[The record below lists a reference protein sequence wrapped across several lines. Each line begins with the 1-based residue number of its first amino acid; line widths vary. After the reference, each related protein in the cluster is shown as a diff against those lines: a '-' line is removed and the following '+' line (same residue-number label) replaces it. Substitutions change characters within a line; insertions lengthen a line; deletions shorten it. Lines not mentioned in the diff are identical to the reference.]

1 MIEFLLEET
10 KKEEGLAHKDEG
22 DAQNA
27 YEDSMAELKKE
38 EAELQ
43 RSLVD
48 HRETLATKEKEVE
61 GKRVEYDETDTD
73 KRALERYLDKIKP
86 GCDFITENF
95 DLREKNRETESKA
108 LNKATGLIKETP
120 AYKTFQADS
129 TVESY
134 GECK

>member
-22 DAQNA
+22 EAQNA
-27 YEDSMAELKKE
+27 YEDSMTALKKE
-38 EAELQ
+38 ETELQ

-48 HRETLATKEKEVE
+48 LRETLATKEKEVE

-95 DLREKNRETESKA
+95 DMREKNRKTEKA
-108 LNKATGLIKETP
+108 AIENAAKILKGSP
-120 AYKTFQADS
+120 AYKAAEVQAL
-129 TVESY
+129 
-134 GECK
+134 